1 MKRKHLQAL
10 LSHPIFPKGFSGRY
24 PLSSDVSQPFV
35 EAVDVQETA
44 IDSLKK
50 NLDLNKKKG
59 FALFRP
65 KKWKGKN
72 VKTSENLTRSKLLQ
86 NNKHKKFK
94 SKKM

>member
-50 NLDLNKKKG
+50 NLDLNKRKVLHCLDQKN
-59 FALFRP
+59 
-65 KKWKGKN
+65 GK
-72 VKTSENLTRSKLLQ
+72 VK
-86 NNKHKKFK
+86 
-94 SKKM
+94 M